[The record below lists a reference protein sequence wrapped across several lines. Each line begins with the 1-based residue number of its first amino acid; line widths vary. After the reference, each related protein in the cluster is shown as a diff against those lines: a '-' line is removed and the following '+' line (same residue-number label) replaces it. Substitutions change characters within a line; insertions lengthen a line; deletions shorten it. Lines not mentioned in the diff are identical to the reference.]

1 MARKAK
7 PILPSDYDGN
17 FIREVDPVYRG
28 KRKDRMVELRCT
40 VCAKPFTVSYANSSR
55 TRQKTC
61 SNQCGGVIVREVA
74 EYRADHHP
82 LYNVWSG
89 LRDRCNNPN
98 NERYTRYGYRG
109 ISFSSS
115 FDSFHVFLDYVS
127 SLAGFPY
134 SNNGKT
140 NKKMSLDR
148 IDGDKGY
155 IEGNLRWA
163 DHSTQAAN
171 KTWKKPNSTSKYIG
185 VVYCK
190 TNKAWIAKLQYKRK
204 VHSLYYGDS
213 EEEAYQ
219 TRKEFIIQNGLPH
232 AY

>member
-1 MARKAK
+1 
-7 PILPSDYDGN
+7 
-17 FIREVDPVYRG
+17 
-28 KRKDRMVELRCT
+28 
-40 VCAKPFTVSYANSSR
+40 
-55 TRQKTC
+55 
-61 SNQCGGVIVREVA
+61 
-74 EYRADHHP
+74 
-82 LYNVWSG
+82 
-89 LRDRCNNPN
+89 
-98 NERYTRYGYRG
+98 
-109 ISFSSS
+109 
-115 FDSFHVFLDYVS
+115 
-127 SLAGFPY
+127 
-134 SNNGKT
+134 
-140 NKKMSLDR
+140 MSLDR